1 MFKKDFL
8 YQAKHFF
15 LVSLVLQALMINLN
29 FYLKEVTADFYQT
42 IYLITIL
49 LLFFYPAI
57 LFKTIAPK
65 RGEYFN
71 ANEITAHLPYT
82 KKQLML
88 RGLKPW
94 FIIAPLYFLGTTAM
108 MGYFRTQAFNAE
120 FIETLVGGLGVLM
133 VGLFILGGFTLQLMA
148 SQITYLVEQ
157 CSWIKTGTSLIAFNL
172 LYIVGVIIVLQV
184 FNISL
189 ETIYWQYVV
198 IIGYFILSVLT
209 FLPKLKKMEYIYQ

>member
-15 LVSLVLQALMINLN
+15 LVSLLLQVAFINLN
-29 FYLKEVTADFYQT
+29 LYLPDYVAKMYEVV
-42 IYLITIL
+42 YLVTVFMI
-49 LLFFYPAI
+49 FFYPAI

-65 RGEYFN
+65 IGEYFN
-71 ANEITAHLPYT
+71 AHDITAHLPYT

-108 MGYFRTQAFNAE
+108 MAYFRTQAFNGE
-120 FIETLVGGLGVLM
+120 FIETLLGGLLLFI
-133 VGLFILGGFTLQLMA
+133 VGLLVFGGFTLQLIA
-148 SQITYLVEQ
+148 SQITYLTNQ
-157 CSWIKTGTSLIAFNL
+157 CSWIKTGLHLITLNVI
-172 LYIVGVIIVLQV
+172 YIVGVIVLLKV
-184 FNISL
+184 VNISL
-189 ETIYWQYVV
+189 ETIYWQYFA

-209 FLPKLKKMEYIYQ
+209 FLPKFKKMEYIYQ